1 MLRGKNVTP
10 VWWWVDFEPGQWLVL
25 RYQTPSQ
32 PKARQVAY
40 PASSWPTH
48 SIGLIKSRAQ
58 LTLPNTQQHLHDSG
72 ESDAVVPLLQYV

>member
-10 VWWWVDFEPGQWLVL
+10 EWWWVDFEPGQWLVL

-40 PASSWPTH
+40 PGSSWPMH
-48 SIGLIKSRAQ
+48 GIG
-58 LTLPNTQQHLHDSG
+58 
-72 ESDAVVPLLQYV
+72 